1 MFLKPR
7 SRYFSETLIIK
18 TGYEK
23 TTFISFQI
31 NRKWFKNQLLY
42 ANQETNFEQL
52 SFSQKMIGALGEGIV
67 RMVIESLCFKRGR
80 R

>member
-23 TTFISFQI
+23 TTLIRVQI
-31 NRKWFKNQLLY
+31 NRKWFKKQLLH
-42 ANQETNFEQL
+42 ANQEIHFEQL
-52 SFSQKMIGALGEGIV
+52 SFSQKNDKSPKSLGEGIV
-67 RMVIESLCFKRGR
+67 RMLIESLC
-80 R
+80 